1 MTDAC
6 YARSTVPDTPHI
18 VLRRGTP
25 DDSRRCHA
33 VLIEAVVDLTTRQ
46 GARWEANADEMWP
59 RFEPIYQLLA
69 EHAAEWWL
77 AEAKGSGELV
87 GYARSM
93 ERGGLFELSELF
105 VRPGRQSAGV
115 GRQLLER
122 AFPTG
127 RGDVRLIIATT
138 DVRALSRYYRT
149 GTVAR
154 FPIVTMSRAPR
165 ADAGHVNELEA
176 VRATLQN
183 LPALAAL
190 ERAVIEFDRG
200 EAEMTWLVEQR
211 EGYLYRRAGEPVGFG
226 FVGRSGVGPVAARD
240 PAHQPAILDHIERRA
255 EAIGLK
261 EIGFEVPMVNGIAMR
276 HLLGQGY
283 RMDTFLT
290 LLLSSRPFG
299 QFDRFIG
306 FGPPIVL

>member
-1 MTDAC
+1 M
-6 YARSTVPDTPHI
+6 
-18 VLRRGTP
+18 
-25 DDSRRCHA
+25 
-33 VLIEAVVDLTTRQ
+33 EAIVDLTTRQ
-46 GARWEANADEMWP
+46 GARWDANVEEMWP
-59 RFEPIYQLLA
+59 RFEPIYQLLG
-69 EHAAEWWL
+69 EQAAEWWL
-77 AEAKGSGELV
+77 AEDNDSGELV

-122 AFPTG
+122 AFPLD
-127 RGDVRLIIATT
+127 RGEVRVIIATT
-138 DVRALSRYYRT
+138 DVRALARYYGA
-149 GTVAR
+149 GTAAR
-154 FPIVTMSRAPR
+154 FPIVTMSRVPR
-165 ADAGHVNELEA
+165 ADAGHANEIET
-176 VRATLQN
+176 VRATLDD
-183 LPALAAL
+183 LSALAAL

-200 EAEMTWLVEQR
+200 DAELTWLVEQR
-211 EGYLYRRAGEPVGFG
+211 EGYLYRRGGETVGFG
-226 FVGRSGVGPVAARD
+226 FVGRGGVGPVAALD
-240 PAHQPAILDHIERRA
+240 PAHQPAILDHIERRVA
-255 EAIGLK
+255 AIGRE
-261 EIGFEVPMVNGIAMR
+261 EIGFEVPMVNEIAMR

>member
-6 YARSTVPDTPHI
+6 YARSAVPDTPHI
-18 VLRRGTP
+18 VLRRGTL

-77 AEAKGSGELV
+77 AEDKDTGELV

-122 AFPTG
+122 AFPLD
-127 RGDVRLIIATT
+127 RGDVRVIIATT
-138 DVRALSRYYRT
+138 DVRALARYYGA

-154 FPIVTMSRAPR
+154 FPIVTLSRAPR
-165 ADAGHVNELEA
+165 ADAGDVNELEA
-176 VRATLQN
+176 VRATLQD

-200 EAEMTWLVEQR
+200 EAELTWLVEQR
-211 EGYLYRRAGEPVGFG
+211 EGYLYHRGGETVGFG
-226 FVGRSGVGPVAARD
+226 FVGLSGVGPLAALD
-240 PAHQPAILDHIERRA
+240 PADQPAILAHIEERA
-255 EAIGLK
+255 ADMGRE

-283 RMDTFLT
+283 RMDTLLT

-306 FGPPIVL
+306 FGPPLVL

>member
-1 MTDAC
+1 
-6 YARSTVPDTPHI
+6 VPDTPHV
-18 VLRRGTP
+18 VLRRGTL
-25 DDSRRCHA
+25 DDSRRCHS

-46 GARWEANADEMWP
+46 GARWEANAEEMWP
-59 RFEPIYQLLA
+59 RFEPIYQLLG

-77 AEAKGSGELV
+77 AEDKDSGELV

-93 ERGGLFELSELF
+93 ERGGMFELSELF

-115 GRQLLER
+115 GRQLLEL
-122 AFPTG
+122 AFPPD
-127 RGDVRLIIATT
+127 RGEVRVIIATT
-138 DVRALSRYYRT
+138 DVRALARYYGA

-165 ADAGHVNELEA
+165 ADAGQANEVEA
-176 VRATLQN
+176 VRATVED
-183 LPALAAL
+183 LPALAVL

-200 EAEMTWLVEQR
+200 EAELTWLVKER
-211 EGYLYRRAGEPVGFG
+211 EGYLYRRGGEPVGFG
-226 FVGRSGVGPVAARD
+226 FIGRSGVGPVAALD
-240 PAHQPAILDHIERRA
+240 PADQPAILDHIEGRA
-255 EAIGLK
+255 AEMGRE
-261 EIGFEVPMVNGIAMR
+261 EIGFEVPMVNEIAMR

>member
-1 MTDAC
+1 LTDAC
-6 YARSTVPDTPHI
+6 YPRSAVPDAPKI

-25 DDSRRCHA
+25 DDSRRCHDILMA
-33 VLIEAVVDLTTRQ
+33 AVVDLTTRQ
-46 GARWEANADEMWP
+46 GARWDANAEEMWP
-59 RFEPIYQLLA
+59 RFEPIYQLLG

-77 AEAKGSGELV
+77 AEDARSEELI
-87 GYARSM
+87 GYARSI

-105 VRPGRQSAGV
+105 VRPGRQSSGV

-122 AFPTG
+122 AFPLG
-127 RGDVRLIIATT
+127 RGTVRLIIATT
-138 DVRALSRYYRT
+138 DVRALSRYYRA

-165 ADAGHVNELEA
+165 ADAGQATDLEA
-176 VRATLQN
+176 MRATTVD

-200 EAEMTWLVEQR
+200 EAELTWLVEQR
-211 EGYLYRRAGEPVGFG
+211 EAYLYRRDGEPVGFG
-226 FVGRSGVGPVAARD
+226 FVGLSGVGPVASLD
-240 PAHQPAILDHIERRA
+240 PADQPTILDHLEGRA
-255 EAIGLK
+255 AAIGRD
-261 EIGFEVPMVNGIAMR
+261 EIGFEVPMVNEVAMR
-276 HLLGQGY
+276 HLLEQGY
-283 RMDTFLT
+283 QMDSFLT

-299 QFDRFIG
+299 QFDRFIS